1 MRGKIVRTDFPNDK
15 REILDDRVSIQTQ
28 RFGCGAAALR
38 LGLSGDGNPCQAA
51 TLQIGEMKTEKCE
64 ESLFALFQ
72 SEPAAVQVLPTMTPS
87 SSVAVS
93 SSQLQRVAVIIS
105 RISSRSAYGVSS
117 KAGWSRRLVPQEPWR
132 RRMPLVLSRGCSTGV
147 IFPNR
152 LGGLNCWL
160 ISDRFRPF
168 LTDSDQ
174 KKEKFRANPGP
185 SVVKTSPV
193 FAKSAFPW
201 LNTPTNRLNMNP

>member
-1 MRGKIVRTDFPNDK
+1 MKNRKK
-15 REILDDRVSIQTQ
+15 RMIPPSPRWFQGWARANCRYSAMPENRVCVARLSEPTFRMTNEKFSMTNFQF
-28 RFGCGAAALR
+28 RRSALVAALPR
-38 LGLSGDGNPCQAA
+38 CALASPGTGGPCQSAA
-51 TLQIGEMKTEKCE
+51 LQSAEMKTEKCE
-64 ESLFALFQ
+64 KSLFALSQ

-93 SSQLQRVAVIIS
+93 SSQLQPVAVIIS
-105 RISSRSAYGVSS
+105 RIPSRSAHGVSS

-160 ISDRFRPF
+160 ISDRF
-168 LTDSDQ
+168 
-174 KKEKFRANPGP
+174 
-185 SVVKTSPV
+185 
-193 FAKSAFPW
+193 
-201 LNTPTNRLNMNP
+201 